1 MSDGK
6 TKKNSWFSWLIIGIA
21 FVVVVVVLLLS
32 FLKEGKATATMTAE
46 DTLLSSANVWASQLG
61 DTLSMAEK
69 TGGMIDDYITD
80 KGRGGLTDDTIYLMD
95 KVVKNTPFYRV
106 MVHIDGK
113 KPIDDEGKSYN
124 DDLYDSYLEEEST
137 EGVSYTFIKDDG
149 MGKDNVVMVSYPIT
163 SCAGH
168 ILFFLDI
175 EELGDIFTA
184 YGYED
189 ASFAVLFKKD
199 GTILTV
205 LPGFTDKDSKFLT
218 QESFLMS
225 IQDGTKRE
233 DYNFFKA
240 KLYNGAGCFIQST
253 YKSDSRTIVCVPV
266 KIEDWYLG
274 YGVRQYKV
282 DIEVD
287 SAFRNLKNT
296 VIELVVVLGVFALV
310 AIGFAI
316 YTATK
321 SRERGRK
328 LEDKADM
335 DLLTELTNKAAT
347 ERMIS
352 DYIDSHPN
360 GHGVLFILDIDNFK
374 KVNDTMGHAFGD
386 TLLKTLG
393 KEIRTEFRVTDIVG
407 RTGGD
412 EFMIFLKDINDDLIV
427 EREAN
432 RITRFFHDF
441 KAGGDYVKY
450 SATASIGC
458 AIYPSDGAT
467 FKDLY
472 VSADQAL
479 YRAKKRG
486 KNQLIFYN
494 EDKYGNNKA

>member
-21 FVVVVVVLLLS
+21 FIVVVVVLLLS
-32 FLKEGKATATMTAE
+32 FLKEGKATATMTAD
-46 DTLLSSANVWASQLG
+46 DTLLSSANVWASQLS
-61 DTLSMAEK
+61 DTLGIAEK
-69 TGGMIDDYITD
+69 TGGMINDYISD
-80 KGRGGLTDDTIYLMD
+80 KGSDKLADETVYLMD
-95 KVVKNTPFYRV
+95 KVVKNTPFYRI
-106 MVHIDGK
+106 MVHFDGK
-113 KPIDDEGKSYN
+113 DPIDDEGKTHKADIYEA
-124 DDLYDSYLEEEST
+124 YF
-137 EGVSYTFIKDDG
+137 EGDEIEKIGYRFIEDDG
-149 MGKDNVVMVSYPIT
+149 MGKNDVVMVSYPI
-163 SCAGH
+163 SSGAGH

-175 EELGDIFTA
+175 EDIGDIFTP

-189 ASFAVLFKKD
+189 SSFAILFKKD
-199 GTILTV
+199 GTILST
-205 LPGFTDKDSKFLT
+205 LPGFNDTDSKFLT
-218 QESFLMS
+218 EDSFLVS
-225 IQDGTKRE
+225 IQEGTKRE

-240 KLYNGAGCFIQST
+240 KLYNGAGCYIQSV
-253 YKSDSRTIVCVPV
+253 YQGDSRTIVCVPV
-266 KIEDWYLG
+266 TIEDWYIG

-282 DIEVD
+282 DVEVD
-287 SAFRNLKNT
+287 NAFRNLKNT
-296 VIELVVVLGVFALV
+296 VIELVAVLGVFAIV

-347 ERMIS
+347 ERMI
-352 DYIDSHPN
+352 DEYITSHPN

-393 KEIRTEFRVTDIVG
+393 KEIRTEFRVTDVVG

-458 AIYPSDGAT
+458 AIYPNDGAT

-486 KNQLIFYN
+486 KNQLVFYN
-494 EDKYGNNKA
+494 EERYGNNKA